1 MKDLTLTQ
9 EFSLCQMNKKGKLV
23 GKITTMPNF
32 ALVTAALYELYL
44 NDSISLTKEIEI
56 KKAPNKDL
64 KHLVVLYDF
73 IKSQKKLQFRSVVQK
88 ICFNDKLIK
97 LIFHNCKEQLLTEDF
112 LEEVTVKGFLNT
124 SKIVTVSKTGST
136 DFVIQKIRAEVLED
150 GEISENTIPLIA
162 LLVKTKKLE
171 DYFSKYEL
179 DALKIRIEVL
189 KTDEQYKLMFNT
201 IKEMEALH
209 VALYVSL
216 FCVLVG
222 ALTMSLAST
231 FS

>member
-23 GKITTMPNF
+23 GKPSVMPNF
-32 ALVTAALYELYL
+32 ALGIATLYELYL
-44 NDSISLTKEIEI
+44 NDNISLAKVIEI
-56 KKAPNKDL
+56 KKEPNKEL
-64 KHLVVLYDF
+64 KHLVLLYDF

-201 IKEMEALH
+201 IKEMEALQ